1 MNVPEQLWRYPTLA
15 AIDALTAR
23 FGFRDESGMA
33 EWEYG
38 VSDPNRIEEF
48 LDAYES
54 GELTE
59 DERFSLMKTI
69 IESFEETL
77 MGSSEASGQP
87 MTENPLWQRIH
98 ALLEK
103 DIAVHI
109 GTVWSWACLG
119 YTLEDSWWVA
129 PSMRKILITSP
140 PSVRENTMSPIDW
153 NAVLSQKIFWM
164 SYFGMEGR
172 EWDPTDMWLKAFELY
187 QPYDPQEED
196 PDTSGL
202 PDEIVLTVPV
212 TDEFSLEWALD
223 SGSGHELFL
232 IHRSW
237 GRIALGETSGH
248 FHLDTFRW
256 EERELILQHARA
268 RWDERFEFHFLPV
281 LLMMYL
287 GPVPTDN
294 IPENIAQLADELNN
308 LSVFSESE
316 IEHFSTASFACRE
329 NARWE
334 FDAEKGWCHYN
345 GYSTRDGEL
354 GTPEVF
360 AAMRAFLA
368 ELEQPPPA

>member
-1 MNVPEQLWRYPTLA
+1 MNVPEHLWRYPTLA

-23 FGFRDESGMA
+23 FGFRNEPGMQD
-33 EWEYG
+33 WEYE

-59 DERFSLMKTI
+59 DERFILMMTI
-69 IESFEETL
+69 IDSFEATL

-109 GTVWSWACLG
+109 GTVWYWACLG
-119 YTLEDSWWVA
+119 DTLEDSWWVT

-140 PSVRENTMSPIDW
+140 PSVRGKAMSPIDW

-164 SYFGMEGR
+164 SYFGLEGR
-172 EWDPTDMWLKAFELY
+172 EWNPTDMWLKAFELY
-187 QPYDPQEED
+187 QPYDPEEED

-212 TDEFSLEWALD
+212 TDEFSLEWSLYRRQRITLV
-223 SGSGHELFL
+223 HPT
-232 IHRSW
+232 W
-237 GRIALGETSGH
+237 GRIALGWSGGH
-248 FHLDTFRW
+248 FHEDTFRW
-256 EERELILQHARA
+256 EELELILRHARA
-268 RWDERFEFHFLPV
+268 RWDDRFEFRFLPILV
-281 LLMMYL
+281 TMFL

-294 IPENIAQLADELNN
+294 TPENITRLASELNA
-308 LSVFSESE
+308 LGVFSESE
-316 IEHFSTASFACRE
+316 IEYFSEALLNCDE

-345 GYSTRDGEL
+345 GYSTRDGGL
-354 GTPEVF
+354 GAPEVF
-360 AAMRAFLA
+360 AAIRDFLA
-368 ELEQPPPA
+368 ALETPTGD

>member
-15 AIDALTAR
+15 AIESLTAR
-23 FGFRDESGMA
+23 FGFRNEPGMQD
-33 EWEYG
+33 WEYE
-38 VSDPNRIEEF
+38 VSDPDRIEEF

-59 DERFSLMKTI
+59 DERFSLMMTI
-69 IESFEETL
+69 LDSFEATL

-109 GTVWSWACLG
+109 GTVWYWACLG
-119 YTLEDSWWVA
+119 DTLEDSWRVA

-172 EWDPTDMWLKAFELY
+172 EWDPTDMWLKAFGLY
-187 QPYDPQEED
+187 QPYDPEEED

-202 PDEIVLTVPV
+202 SWVLLTVPV
-212 TDEFSLEWALD
+212 TDEFSLEWSLYREQALRLV
-223 SGSGHELFL
+223 HPT
-232 IHRSW
+232 W
-237 GRIALGETSGH
+237 GRITLGWNDGH

-256 EERELILQHARA
+256 EERDLILRHARA
-268 RWDERFEFHFLPV
+268 RWDDRFEFRFLPV

-287 GPVPTDN
+287 APVSTDKT
-294 IPENIAQLADELNN
+294 PEKITRLTDELNK
-308 LSVFSESE
+308 LGVFSEEELNWLPDGFLADQSD
-316 IEHFSTASFACRE
+316 
-329 NARWE
+329 ARCWKY
-334 FDAEKGWCHYN
+334 DAEKGWCHYN

-354 GTPEVF
+354 GKPEVF
-360 AAMRAFLA
+360 GAMRDFLA
-368 ELEQPPPA
+368 ALEIPAGD